1 VLIKRTERQARRNS
15 LSAAL
20 ADPNGSGLDRRTFL
34 RRSGIAAGSL
44 AALGALQ
51 LGSVRKAEAGPPPA
65 KGAAVTLRKNICTH
79 CSVGCTVIAEVSNGV
94 WIGQE
99 PGWDSPINR
108 GSHCAKGAATREL
121 VHGDRRLRY
130 PMKMV
135 NGQWTRIS
143 WDVAINEIGDKLNAI
158 REKSGPDSVY
168 WLGSAKFTNEG
179 AYLNRKF
186 AAYWGTNNSDH
197 QARICHSTTVAG
209 VANTWGYG
217 AMTNS
222 YNDIRN
228 AKTMVI
234 MGGNPAEA
242 HPVSLQHVLAGKEL
256 NRANMIVID
265 PRLTRTAAHATEY
278 VRIRSGTDIPV
289 IYGMLWHIF
298 KNGWEDKQFI
308 QQRVY
313 GMDDIRKEV
322 EKWTPDEVEKV
333 SGVPGAQL
341 ERVAKMFATEKP
353 ATLIWCMGAT
363 QHTVGTANV
372 RAFCIALLA
381 TGNVGQ
387 FGTGANIFRGHTNV
401 QGATDLGLDI
411 VTLPLY
417 YGLVEGAWRH
427 WCRVWETDY
436 AWMESRFD
444 TVNGPDGKPV
454 KMMNT
459 PGIPSTRWFD
469 ATMYPKD
476 QVSQKDN
483 LKAMFIMGHGGNT
496 VTRMPEAAKGIEK
509 LDLLVVA
516 DPVPTTWAVLSERKE
531 NTYLLPIATS
541 YETDGSRTSS
551 NRSIQW
557 GEQIVKPI
565 FESKDDLEVMYLLA
579 KKLGFEDKMFKNIKV
594 NGNLPVAE
602 DILREINRGGW
613 STGYCGQSPER
624 LKAHMK
630 NQDKFDLVTLR
641 ALKDAPADIA
651 GDYYGLPWPC
661 WGTPELRHPGTHTLY
676 NTNLHVMDGGGT
688 FRARFGVERVVKT
701 KVMENGVEVEK
712 EVKHNLLAEG
722 SYSKDSEIKD
732 GYPEFTLGVLKKLG
746 WDKDLTEAE
755 MAVITRI
762 NPTTP
767 DAVSWA
773 IDLSGGIQRVAMKH
787 GCIHYG
793 NGKARANAFGLPDP
807 IPVHREPIYTPR
819 PDLVAKY
826 PTLPN
831 ARQFRMPNVGFDVQK
846 AAVEKGIAKQFP
858 IILTSGRLVEYEG
871 GGEETRANKWL
882 AELQQD
888 MFIEINPADAADRGI
903 KDGGW
908 VWVTGAEHS
917 SKARMKA
924 LVTERV
930 GKGVA
935 WCPFHFGGWFQG
947 VDQRSKYPKGADP
960 VVLGESVN
968 VLTTYGFDPVTG
980 MQEPKATL
988 CQIRSA

>member
-1 VLIKRTERQARRNS
+1 MLIKKSERQARRGG
-15 LSAAL
+15 LVAVL
-20 ADPNGSGLDRRTFL
+20 AGHSGGGMDRRAFL
-34 RRSGIAAGSL
+34 RRSGLAAGSL
-44 AALGALQ
+44 AALGTLP
-51 LGSVRKAEAGPPPA
+51 LGAIRKAEAAGPAPA
-65 KGAAVTLRKNICTH
+65 NGIIRQNMCTH
-79 CSVGCTVIAEVSNGV
+79 CSVGCTVMAEVENGV

-99 PGWDSPINR
+99 PGWNSPINR
-108 GSHCAKGAATREL
+108 GSHCAKGAATREIA
-121 VHGDRRLRY
+121 HGDRRLRY
-130 PMKMV
+130 PMKIV
-135 NGQWTRIS
+135 GGQWQRIS
-143 WDVAINEIGDKLNAI
+143 WDAAIEEIGNKLLAI

-168 WLGSAKFTNEG
+168 WLGSAKFTNE
-179 AYLNRKF
+179 ASYLNRKF
-186 AAYWGTNNSDH
+186 AAFWGTNNSDH

-242 HPVSLQHVLAGKEL
+242 HPVSLQHVLEGKEL

-289 IYGMLWHIF
+289 IYGLLWHVF
-298 KNGWEDKQFI
+298 KNGWEDKEFI
-308 QQRVY
+308 KQRVY
-313 GMDDIRKEV
+313 GMDDVKKEI
-322 EKWTPDEVEKV
+322 EKWTPDEVERV

-381 TGNVGQ
+381 TGNVGK

-417 YGLVEGAWRH
+417 YGLAEGAWKH
-427 WCRVWETDY
+427 WCRVWEVDF
-436 AWMESRFD
+436 AWMEARFD
-444 TVNGPDGKPV
+444 TITGADGKPV

-469 ATMYPKD
+469 ATLLPKD

-483 LKAMFIMGHGGNT
+483 LKAMVIMGHGGNT
-496 VTRMPEAAKGIEK
+496 VTRIPEASAGVDK
-509 LDLLVVA
+509 LELLVVA
-516 DPVPTTWAVLSERKE
+516 DPVPTTWAIMGNRTE
-531 NTYLLPIATS
+531 NTYLLPAATS
-541 YETDGSRTSS
+541 YEVAGSRTAS
-551 NRSIQW
+551 NRSLQW
-557 GEQIVKPI
+557 GEQIVKPV
-565 FESKDDLEVMYLLA
+565 FESKDDNEIMYRLA
-579 KKLGFEDKMFKNIKV
+579 TKLGFADKMFKNIKV
-594 NGNLPVAE
+594 ENNVPVAE

-624 LKAHMK
+624 LKLHMA
-630 NQDKFDLVTLR
+630 NQKDFDLVTLR
-641 ALKDAPADIA
+641 ASDGPCK

-661 WGTPELRHPGTHTLY
+661 WGTPELKHPGTHTLY

-701 KVMENGVEVEK
+701 KAVVDGKEVEQ
-712 EVKHNLLAEG
+712 ETRHNLLAEG
-722 SYSKDSEIKD
+722 SYSLGSEIQD
-732 GYPEFTLGVLKKLG
+732 GYPEFTFGVLKKLG
-746 WDKDLTEAE
+746 WDGDLSEAE
-755 MAVITRI
+755 RTTIERI
-762 NPTTP
+762 GGANP

-793 NGKARANAFGLPDP
+793 NGKARANAFGLPDAV
-807 IPVHREPIYTPR
+807 PVHREPIYTPR
-819 PDLVAKY
+819 PELVAKY

-846 AAVEKGIAKQFP
+846 AAVERGIAKEFP
-858 IILTSGRLVEYEG
+858 LILTSGRLVEYEG
-871 GGEETRANKWL
+871 GGEETRSNKWL

-888 MFIEINPADAADRGI
+888 MFIEINPADAAERGI
-903 KDGGW
+903 SDGAW
-908 VWVTGAEHS
+908 VWVYGAADT
-917 SKARMKA
+917 KPRARVKA

-930 GKGVA
+930 GKGVT
-935 WCPFHFGGWFQG
+935 WCPFHFGGWYQG
-947 VDQRSKYPKGADP
+947 EDLRAKYPKGADP

-968 VLTTYGFDPVTG
+968 TLTTYGFDPVTG

-988 CQIRSA
+988 CQVRAA